1 MLLVSA
7 CASAPEKGIPYNDFP
22 VTEQLSGQ
30 TMPLDTAIFR
40 FPYRIRIQGDT
51 VAILDLHAPDYFIKL
66 FHYPDF
72 SYIASLGKRGD
83 SPEDM
88 LSVENIRWDGNSL
101 WVLDSTKSQ
110 ITRFGLSLSGDSLL
124 REEVVSLDKEILR
137 ALDFV
142 VYDDST
148 FIIPDYSGE
157 SRFCWVDR
165 KGKLLRKMGEI
176 PSTNEEALM
185 QARPALAQAW
195 RSFID
200 YNPRNGVL
208 AAVTQL
214 GEILEIYNLKDS
226 THVVRIGPNGEP
238 KFKVSEG
245 YGIPTGIMGFC
256 DVQVT
261 NDAIY
266 AVFQG
271 RIFKEI
277 AEAAQK
283 GDMTDGGRYIYVFN
297 LTGEPLG
304 KYELDHVIYGMFVDE
319 QCRTIVATDVN
330 RDEPIVDFL
339 LK

>member
-1 MLLVSA
+1 M
-7 CASAPEKGIPYNDFP
+7 KGIPYEGFP
-22 VTEQLSGQ
+22 VTEKLSGQ

-51 VAILDLHAPDYFIKL
+51 VAILDLYAPDYFIQL

-72 SYIASLGKRGD
+72 SYIASLGKCGD
-83 SPEDM
+83 SPEGM
-88 LSVENIRWDGNSL
+88 LSVENIRLDGNSL
-101 WVLDSTKSQ
+101 WVLDSNKSQ

-214 GEILEIYNLKDS
+214 GEILEIYDLKDS

-271 RIFKEI
+271 RTFKEI

-283 GDMTDGGRYIYVFN
+283 GDMTDGGRYVYVFS
-297 LTGEPLG
+297 LMGEPLR
-304 KYELDHVIYGMFVDE
+304 KYELDHVVYSVFIDE
-319 QCRTIVATDVN
+319 LDKIIIAMDVN
-330 RDEPIVDFL
+330 MDSPIILFSS
-339 LK
+339 

>member
-1 MLLVSA
+1 
-7 CASAPEKGIPYNDFP
+7 
-22 VTEQLSGQ
+22 
-30 TMPLDTAIFR
+30 
-40 FPYRIRIQGDT
+40 
-51 VAILDLHAPDYFIKL
+51 
-66 FHYPDF
+66 
-72 SYIASLGKRGD
+72 
-83 SPEDM
+83 
-88 LSVENIRWDGNSL
+88 
-101 WVLDSTKSQ
+101 
-110 ITRFGLSLSGDSLL
+110 
-124 REEVVSLDKEILR
+124 
-137 ALDFV
+137 
-142 VYDDST
+142 
-148 FIIPDYSGE
+148 
-157 SRFCWVDR
+157 
-165 KGKLLRKMGEI
+165 MGEI

-214 GEILEIYNLKDS
+214 GEILEIYDLKDS

-271 RIFKEI
+271 RTFKEI

>member
-30 TMPLDTAIFR
+30 TVPLDTAIFH
-40 FPYRIRIQGDT
+40 FPYRIRVQGDT
-51 VAILDLHAPDYFIKL
+51 VAILDLHASEHFIQL

-72 SYIASLGKRGD
+72 SYIASLGRRGD

-88 LSVENIRWDGNSL
+88 LSAENLRWDGNSL
-101 WVLDSTKSQ
+101 WMLDANKSQ
-110 ITRFGLSLSGDSLL
+110 LTKYGLSLSGDSLL

-148 FIIPDYSGE
+148 FIVPDYSGE

-176 PSTNEEALM
+176 PSANEEALM

-214 GEILEIYNLKDS
+214 EKCLKF
-226 THVVRIGPNGEP
+226 I
-238 KFKVSEG
+238 
-245 YGIPTGIMGFC
+245 I
-256 DVQVT
+256 
-261 NDAIY
+261 
-266 AVFQG
+266 
-271 RIFKEI
+271 
-277 AEAAQK
+277 
-283 GDMTDGGRYIYVFN
+283 
-297 LTGEPLG
+297 
-304 KYELDHVIYGMFVDE
+304 
-319 QCRTIVATDVN
+319 
-330 RDEPIVDFL
+330 
-339 LK
+339 

>member
-51 VAILDLHAPDYFIKL
+51 VAILDLHAPDYFIQL

-101 WVLDSTKSQ
+101 WVLDSNKSQ

-142 VYDDST
+142 VYDLSL
-148 FIIPDYSGE
+148 IHIS
-157 SRFCWVDR
+157 
-165 KGKLLRKMGEI
+165 
-176 PSTNEEALM
+176 
-185 QARPALAQAW
+185 
-195 RSFID
+195 
-200 YNPRNGVL
+200 
-208 AAVTQL
+208 
-214 GEILEIYNLKDS
+214 
-226 THVVRIGPNGEP
+226 EP
-238 KFKVSEG
+238 
-245 YGIPTGIMGFC
+245 T
-256 DVQVT
+256 
-261 NDAIY
+261 
-266 AVFQG
+266 
-271 RIFKEI
+271 R
-277 AEAAQK
+277 
-283 GDMTDGGRYIYVFN
+283 
-297 LTGEPLG
+297 
-304 KYELDHVIYGMFVDE
+304 H
-319 QCRTIVATDVN
+319 
-330 RDEPIVDFL
+330 
-339 LK
+339 

>member
-1 MLLVSA
+1 M
-7 CASAPEKGIPYNDFP
+7 
-22 VTEQLSGQ
+22 EQLSGQ
-30 TMPLDTAIFR
+30 TVPLDTAIFR
-40 FPYRIRIQGDT
+40 FPYRIRVQGDT
-51 VAILDLHAPDYFIKL
+51 VAILDLHASEHFIQL

-72 SYIASLGKRGD
+72 SYIASLGRRGD

-88 LSVENIRWDGNSL
+88 LSAENLRWDGNSL
-101 WVLDSTKSQ
+101 WTLDANKSQ
-110 ITRFGLSLSGDSLL
+110 LPRYGLSLSGDSLL

-271 RIFKEI
+271 RTFKEI

-283 GDMTDGGRYIYVFN
+283 GDMADGGRYIYVFN
-297 LTGEPLG
+297 LTGELLR
-304 KYELDHVIYGMFVDE
+304 KYELDYAIYGMFVDE
-319 QCRTIVATDVN
+319 QKGTIMITDVN
-330 RDEPIVDFL
+330 RDEPILEHDMGRT
-339 LK
+339 

>member
-51 VAILDLHAPDYFIKL
+51 VARLDLHAPDYFIKL

>member
-1 MLLVSA
+1 M
-7 CASAPEKGIPYNDFP
+7 
-22 VTEQLSGQ
+22 
-30 TMPLDTAIFR
+30 
-40 FPYRIRIQGDT
+40 
-51 VAILDLHAPDYFIKL
+51 
-66 FHYPDF
+66 
-72 SYIASLGKRGD
+72 
-83 SPEDM
+83 
-88 LSVENIRWDGNSL
+88 
-101 WVLDSTKSQ
+101 
-110 ITRFGLSLSGDSLL
+110 SLSGDSLL

-148 FIIPDYSGE
+148 FIVPDYSGE
-157 SRFCWVDR
+157 SRFCWVNR

-176 PSTNEEALM
+176 PSANEEALM

-214 GEILEIYNLKDS
+214 GEVLEIYNLKDS
-226 THVVRIGPNGEP
+226 THVVRIGPHGEP
-238 KFKVSEG
+238 KFKVAEG

-261 NDAIY
+261 DSAIY

-271 RIFKEI
+271 RTFKEI
-277 AEAAQK
+277 AEAARR
-283 GDMTDGGRYIYVFN
+283 GDMTDGGRYVYVFS
-297 LTGEPLG
+297 LMGETLR

-330 RDEPIVDFL
+330 RDEPISEYDMSRCNKKVV
-339 LK
+339 

>member
-30 TMPLDTAIFR
+30 TVPLDTAIFR
-40 FPYRIRIQGDT
+40 FPYRIRVQGDT
-51 VAILDLHAPDYFIKL
+51 VAILDLHASEHFIQL

-72 SYIASLGKRGD
+72 SYIASLGRRGD

-88 LSVENIRWDGNSL
+88 LSAENLRWDGNSL
-101 WVLDSTKSQ
+101 WTLDANKSQ
-110 ITRFGLSLSGDSLL
+110 LTRYGLSLSGDSLL

-148 FIIPDYSGE
+148 FIVPDYSGE
-157 SRFCWVDR
+157 SRFCWVNR

-176 PSTNEEALM
+176 PSANEEALM
-185 QARPALAQAW
+185 QARPALAQAL

-214 GEILEIYNLKDS
+214 GEVLEIYNLKDS
-226 THVVRIGPNGEP
+226 THVVRIGPHSEP
-238 KFKVSEG
+238 KFKVAEG

-256 DVQVT
+256 DVQVA
-261 NDAIY
+261 DSAIY

-271 RIFKEI
+271 RTFKEI
-277 AEAAQK
+277 AEASRR
-283 GDMTDGGRYIYVFN
+283 GDMTDGGRCIYVFS
-297 LTGEPLG
+297 LMGEPLR
-304 KYELDHVIYGMFVDE
+304 KYELDHAIYGITADE
-319 QCRTIVATDVN
+319 WKRSITITDVN
-330 RDEPIVDFL
+330 EDDPILAYDIS
-339 LK
+339 